1 MRQNNINAMDK
12 NKLDEYKNKLEAKR
26 TELLAELKKD
36 ETPEDFGTDVDHGEE
51 EANEA
56 ESFSE
61 KVALGQSHKEQIN
74 DIDVALSKFEA
85 GKFGICEKCGREIE
99 DEVLR
104 ITPESRFCK
113 GCKKETR

>member
-1 MRQNNINAMDK
+1 MNQQKIE
-12 NKLDEYKNKLEAKR
+12 EYKNRLEMKR
-26 TELLAELKKD
+26 NELLAELKKD

-61 KVALGQSHKEQIN
+61 KVAIGQTHKEQVN
-74 DIDVALSKFEA
+74 DIDAALGKIPS
-85 GKFGICEKCGREIE
+85 GKFGICEKCGGEIE
-99 DEVLR
+99 EGVLR
-104 ITPESRFCK
+104 ITPESKLCK